1 MSQITNARTSEWRG
15 ECRAAR
21 RAERMQ
27 RGSVPIVPIVIGAIA
42 VLALVAIFLSMSSS
56 DSKDN
61 EGGAMEYGTVVVE
74 GVDLVP
80 LPDDGPDPA
89 KGKLAPTIEGTNFSG
104 EPTVIAPG
112 PARAIV
118 FLAHWCPHCN
128 AEAPRLVDFLEN
140 EGIPD
145 GTALTIVTT
154 SSKKDAPNW
163 PPSKWVKKV
172 GLGAVETLVDDKSGS
187 AAMAMGVNSF
197 PFVVLLD
204 ADGNV
209 IDRDSGE
216 QPEEYFAEAFAL
228 LLEKSST

>member
-1 MSQITNARTSEWRG
+1 MSQITNVALPE
-15 ECRAAR
+15 R
-21 RAERMQ
+21 RAERRVKDCAAPTQ
-27 RGSVPIVPIVIGAIA
+27 RGSVPIVPIVIGVIA
-42 VLALVAIFLSMSSS
+42 VLALVAIFLGMSNS

-61 EGGAMEYGTVVVE
+61 DGGAIEYGTVVVD
-74 GVDLVP
+74 GANLVS
-80 LPDDGPDPA
+80 LPAEGPDPA

-154 SSKKDAPNW
+154 SSNKDAPNW
-163 PPSKWVKKV
+163 PPSKWVKEV

-187 AAMAMGVNSF
+187 AAAAMGVSGF
-197 PFVVLLD
+197 PFIVLLD
-204 ADGNV
+204 AEGNV
-209 IDRDSGE
+209 IERDSGE
-216 QPEEYFAEAFAL
+216 QPEGYFAEAFAL
-228 LLEKSST
+228 LLEKSSA